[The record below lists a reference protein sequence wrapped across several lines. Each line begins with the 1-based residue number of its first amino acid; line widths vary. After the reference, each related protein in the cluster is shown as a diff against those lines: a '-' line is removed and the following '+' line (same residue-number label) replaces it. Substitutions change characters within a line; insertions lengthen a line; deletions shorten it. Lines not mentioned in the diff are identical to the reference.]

1 MNIKRE
7 LSKFENLIFAGLT
20 FLGFIFIFLG
30 IIKSESLNGNGGI
43 SLISATGIILMLG
56 FPFYLIK
63 TKILNIKAKEKEV
76 DRIRKLKTRGEKI
89 IVDLSKLE
97 IRSYGF
103 NQISESPNWNNR
115 RNKNTEMD
123 FSQIIIHLPYKNDL
137 IEYKLVTDIKISKLK
152 ILFAIEEETEFYI
165 SSTNLKDNYLNLN
178 FLYRLLNVEHLK
190 KVRSELLKFRDK
202 IDNEQNNKNIED
214 FLIDIKIP
222 LNYLLYELD
231 VCIES
236 EIFDEELV
244 LKCEEIL
251 QANKVQ
257 KKRVTTPCII
267 HC

>member
-1 MNIKRE
+1 MNTKRE

-20 FLGFIFIFLG
+20 FFGFIFVFIG
-30 IIKSESLNGNGGI
+30 VVKSESLNGNGGI
-43 SLISATGIILMLG
+43 SSISVTGIILMLG

-63 TKILNIKAKEKEV
+63 TKIFNIKVTEKEA

-89 IVDLSKLE
+89 IVDLSKLD
-97 IRSYGF
+97 IRSSGF

-115 RNKNTEMD
+115 RNKNNEKD
-123 FSQIIIHLPYKNDL
+123 FSEIIINLPHKNEL
-137 IEYKLVTDIKISKLK
+137 IEYKIVTNIKISKLK
-152 ILFAIEEETEFYI
+152 TLFTIEEETEFYI
-165 SSTNLKDNYLNLN
+165 SYTNPKDNYLDLN
-178 FLYRLLNVEHLK
+178 FLYRLSNVEHLK
-190 KVRSELLKFRDK
+190 KVHSELLKFRNK
-202 IDNEQNNKNIED
+202 IDNEQNNKNTED
-214 FLIDIKIP
+214 FIVNIIIP

-257 KKRVTTPCII
+257 KKRVTRPCII